1 MEITKTLYV
10 TDRAQW
16 RAWLEQH
23 HADEMEIW
31 LVMYRKDSGQPSIPY
46 DDAVEEALCYGWIDG
61 IVKKI
66 DEPRYAQRFTPRKST
81 GKWSEV
87 NKKRLHSLMQAGK
100 MTQAGMAKI
109 DPEVLQELE
118 NFDPEQKPKEPPIP
132 EALEKALKEQ
142 PAAWENF
149 QNLAPTYRRQFIGW
163 VADAKREETRA
174 KRIQKAVEL
183 LLANKNLTQM

>member
-10 TDRAQW
+10 TSRSEW
-16 RAWLEQH
+16 RAWLAQH
-23 HADEMEIW
+23 HAVEMEIW

-81 GKWSEV
+81 SKWSEV
-87 NKKRLHSLMQAGK
+87 NKRRLHDLLQAGK
-100 MTQAGMAKI
+100 MTPAGMAKI

-118 NFDPEQKPKEPPIP
+118 NFDPDQKPKEPPVP
-132 EALEKALKEQ
+132 EAFEEALKGE
-142 PAAWENF
+142 PAAWKNF
-149 QNLAPTYRRQFIGW
+149 EGMAPTYRRQFIGW
-163 VADAKREETRA
+163 VADAKREETRTN
-174 KRIQKAVEL
+174 RILKSIEL
-183 LLANKNLTQM
+183 LLENKNLTQM